1 MSTAFQQQS
10 TVVTAAD
17 WVKGISLSV
26 LASVIGGASKLAI
39 RKSWLLEERL
49 QSQSRPS
56 QIPGNDDNDEE
67 YDSDNDDRPDR
78 RTSIGDYNHQIVVQ
92 VMPPSSSP
100 ESKSP
105 SSMPSPGIGGS
116 SPLWS
121 SQQPAPTV
129 GDAPSPTYHP
139 QASEELLV
147 EFVARKQ
154 QRSPP
159 SGGSSSLRQRLS
171 LSISRDSSLGDASAA
186 SLTMDDGGDAA
197 ITTTNTADRSGG
209 FGPTSPSSTASS
221 PHAHRRATYTA
232 RSSSSRKQLLAY
244 GLRTCGMVGM
254 TILNPL
260 CGILAMNYASPS
272 ILAPFSGLTLVWI
285 VVLAGPL
292 LHEPPSITQIRA
304 ASMILLGEVVVAVYG
319 DHTTDQGLTTSNVVR
334 TKSRAPAQ
342 RGMKIMLSPPRT

>member
-1 MSTAFQQQS
+1 M
-10 TVVTAAD
+10 TAAD

-39 RKSWLLEERL
+39 RKSWLLEGRS

-56 QIPGNDDNDEE
+56 QIPGNDDEAVH
-67 YDSDNDDRPDR
+67 DNDDRPNR
-78 RTSIGDYNHQIVVQ
+78 RTSIGDYNHQIVVE
-92 VMPPSSSP
+92 VMPPSSPESRLLSSSGPSP
-100 ESKSP
+100 EAA
-105 SSMPSPGIGGS
+105 GS

-121 SQQPAPTV
+121 RPAPV
-129 GDAPSPTYHP
+129 GEKGPLPPSPTTH
-139 QASEELLV
+139 QQHSEELLV
-147 EFVARKQ
+147 EFVARK

-186 SLTMDDGGDAA
+186 SLMMDNGNDDGDSTDHRDNGL
-197 ITTTNTADRSGG
+197 
-209 FGPTSPSSTASS
+209 GPTSPSSTASLS
-221 PHAHRRATYTA
+221 PSVRRTTSLTWG
-232 RSSSSRKQLLAY
+232 SSSASSRKWWAW

-254 TILNPL
+254 TVLNPL

-292 LHEPPSITQIRA
+292 LNEPPSVTQIRA

-319 DHTTDQGLTTSNVVR
+319 DHTTDHGLTTSNVVR
-334 TKSRAPAQ
+334 
-342 RGMKIMLSPPRT
+342 MY